1 MIYLRP
7 AARALRRIAA
17 LFLLRLQGRVPAPA
31 VVVGAAGLADEE
43 AEGTAVVTGALET
56 AVGVVSGL
64 TTELVEV
71 GTATGAD
78 VSTVVGSAA
87 GAEVAAGGAAAA
99 EEETAGAA
107 DEGAGAAELGAL
119 ELLGAALEGL
129 GTGSASPEE
138 PPEPIW
144 VVMVPLSM

>member
-17 LFLLRLQGRVPAPA
+17 RFLLRLQGRVPAPA
-31 VVVGAAGLADEE
+31 VVVGAAGPADEE
-43 AEGTAVVTGALET
+43 AEGTAVVTGTLEA

-64 TTELVEV
+64 TTEVVEV
-71 GTATGAD
+71 GAATGAD

-87 GAEVAAGGAAAA
+87 GAEVAAGGAA
-99 EEETAGAA
+99 EETAGAA

-129 GTGSASPEE
+129 GAGSVSPEE
-138 PPEPIW
+138 APEPIW